1 MNRKIKAYQAIIY
14 IVLFYLAAVL
24 FLLGPG
30 KLLEKD
36 RLLAGAENPV
46 GTVEV
51 REDQQ
56 VQQVLIAEGDYLR
69 YLELYVTSPKSSGEY
84 YHLLVYDENNEM
96 LINRDF
102 ELKADE
108 VPGFVRIP
116 LGIDTTRG
124 TAYVWQLQ
132 GKSEPLELSYENT
145 GETGLTCFGS
155 YYVLADS
162 TSTQMETQNIVMRL
176 VYTDK
181 PSAAVM
187 TIFKT
192 MLCVVAAA
200 FILAAVYLSPKQP
213 KLNNKIT
220 WRFVH
225 WVTAGP
231 LITVGTAVL
240 LWEVYGRR
248 AFGGKPDDLIVY
260 GLGIGLFFAF
270 SAWVLFSRRGSKY
283 HPPFEEM
290 LTEQGMDWLQAA
302 AFAGVLLGGIHYMN
316 ALYQNQSEPRVSGS
330 AFVGGVS
337 DSDDG
342 ISCSSVFQKGRT
354 AGTDRPD
361 RRWNLVCSAVADAE
375 GSPADQ
381 RAAWQTDFSGSAD
394 RLFLRSDSGRA
405 GSTNPRQ
412 KAGRGQCQPHLYGSA
427 VWIYGAFGD
436 FQKYAPLADLSG
448 GRICTLLC
456 FLSGLEQKET
466 PVE

>member
-69 YLELYVTSPKSSGEY
+69 YLELYVTSPKSPGEY

-187 TIFKT
+187 MILKTI
-192 MLCVVAAA
+192 LCVAAAA

-231 LITVGTAVL
+231 LITVGTAV
-240 LWEVYGRR
+240 
-248 AFGGKPDDLIVY
+248 
-260 GLGIGLFFAF
+260 
-270 SAWVLFSRRGSKY
+270 
-283 HPPFEEM
+283 
-290 LTEQGMDWLQAA
+290 
-302 AFAGVLLGGIHYMN
+302 
-316 ALYQNQSEPRVSGS
+316 
-330 AFVGGVS
+330 
-337 DSDDG
+337 
-342 ISCSSVFQKGRT
+342 
-354 AGTDRPD
+354 
-361 RRWNLVCSAVADAE
+361 
-375 GSPADQ
+375 
-381 RAAWQTDFSGSAD
+381 
-394 RLFLRSDSGRA
+394 
-405 GSTNPRQ
+405 
-412 KAGRGQCQPHLYGSA
+412 
-427 VWIYGAFGD
+427 
-436 FQKYAPLADLSG
+436 
-448 GRICTLLC
+448 
-456 FLSGLEQKET
+456 
-466 PVE
+466 

>member
-1 MNRKIKAYQAIIY
+1 MVPFSERLFMNRKIKAYQAIIY

-36 RLLAGAENPV
+36 RLLAGTENPV

-69 YLELYVTSPKSSGEY
+69 YLELYVTSPESAGEY

-200 FILAAVYLSPKQP
+200 LS
-213 KLNNKIT
+213 
-220 WRFVH
+220 
-225 WVTAGP
+225 
-231 LITVGTAVL
+231 L
-240 LWEVYGRR
+240 LRY
-248 AFGGKPDDLIVY
+248 I
-260 GLGIGLFFAF
+260 
-270 SAWVLFSRRGSKY
+270 
-283 HPPFEEM
+283 
-290 LTEQGMDWLQAA
+290 
-302 AFAGVLLGGIHYMN
+302 
-316 ALYQNQSEPRVSGS
+316 
-330 AFVGGVS
+330 
-337 DSDDG
+337 
-342 ISCSSVFQKGRT
+342 
-354 AGTDRPD
+354 
-361 RRWNLVCSAVADAE
+361 
-375 GSPADQ
+375 
-381 RAAWQTDFSGSAD
+381 
-394 RLFLRSDSGRA
+394 
-405 GSTNPRQ
+405 
-412 KAGRGQCQPHLYGSA
+412 
-427 VWIYGAFGD
+427 
-436 FQKYAPLADLSG
+436 
-448 GRICTLLC
+448 
-456 FLSGLEQKET
+456 
-466 PVE
+466 